1 MGART
6 CRTAYSRRTWPGIP
20 SLDPATSVSALLM
33 NPVRRPWNGSFCS
46 SLQVLK
52 MSSTFLFIF
61 ELLGQRESGPLLLL
75 GVDILALL
83 QVPRLGNWQLS
94 LSSACPHVE
103 LFDAEFGK
111 ITSNIP

>member
-46 SLQVLK
+46 SSQVLK
-52 MSSTFLFIF
+52 KSPTFLFTSSEI
-61 ELLGQRESGPLLLL
+61 LGQRETGPLLLL

-94 LSSACPHVE
+94 LSIVVPALLNFLMQSLE
-103 LFDAEFGK
+103 K
-111 ITSNIP
+111 SR